1 MAVGFAGGV
10 KSTCSN
16 GASVA
21 LPSRVYAVRSPIPLM
36 TMARAFPLAQPG
48 RLTTSWITA
57 VRSGVRCAAVAAPTV
72 GHDAGCQV
80 AVAVV
85 RGRLEML
92 SDPVAKVAGLSAAC
106 PRMYR

>member
-1 MAVGFAGGV
+1 MAVGLAGDV

-57 VRSGVRCAAVAAPTV
+57 VRSGVRCATVAAPTV
-72 GHDAGCQV
+72 GPDAGC
-80 AVAVV
+80 
-85 RGRLEML
+85 
-92 SDPVAKVAGLSAAC
+92 PVGVAGGRRPAQGLRGPGADGSGVS
-106 PRMYR
+106 PRVA